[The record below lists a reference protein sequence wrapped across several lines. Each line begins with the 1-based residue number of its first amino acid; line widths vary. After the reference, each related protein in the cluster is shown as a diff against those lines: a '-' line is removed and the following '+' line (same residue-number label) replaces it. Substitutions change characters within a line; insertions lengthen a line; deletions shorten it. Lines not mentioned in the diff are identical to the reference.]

1 MTISPPANTS
11 GSCDS
16 ESPTGLRAAVRNITF
31 GKKLRW
37 PELGVPHRRERLR
50 IIGAQL
56 NLLFAY
62 RIESGACFAELREGR
77 EKSVD
82 GEAPA
87 PLPAEEPALILG
99 RSIGLSLIAEID
111 SSTGFLVLYE
121 ESGRND
127 CVLLTA
133 SEERLIDQ
141 IVSLASAPGD
151 LAPRTADMACDVLVG
166 HSLVDVERRLVL
178 RTLLHFGGDLKQ
190 SAFALGID
198 ETELCLKVRSYF
210 RSRENPSSQP
220 MGGQ

>member
-121 ESGRND
+121 E
-127 CVLLTA
+127 
-133 SEERLIDQ
+133 RLIDQ